1 MIPQTK
7 DITHMLYP
15 RVEDPKDA
23 DALAWVFKNK
33 DEFVPYYFKFP
44 ELGANEVRIK
54 IHYTGLCHSDIMTG
68 REHWGPANF
77 PVCPGHEV
85 AGEIILVGADVK
97 DLKKGDIV
105 GVGPFRNACFKCE
118 QCKHHHTNLCTGMD
132 GSEKFLYGLYFG
144 GYATHI
150 QVPHEHAIVLP
161 QGMDLANMPPV
172 MCAGCTVFAPMKRHL
187 HQKGAKFGI
196 LGIGGLGHLAVQYSK
211 AMGFHTVAF
220 TSTADKVDYI
230 KKLGADE
237 VIVVDKEFKELK
249 KHAHTL
255 NGIINTL
262 PVGGLAL
269 QEAYASCLKPGGTY
283 ILVGLPDVKE
293 NFSLSFFT
301 IIINQ
306 LNVVGSIVSS
316 IKETKETLDFTH
328 QHKVKVEV
336 ETFKFEDF
344 PKALHRLEKERPFFR
359 CVVNVLDFNKVH
371 FPNK

>member
-1 MIPQTK
+1 M
-7 DITHMLYP
+7 
-15 RVEDPKDA
+15 A
-23 DALAWVFKNK
+23 
-33 DEFVPYYFKFP
+33 
-44 ELGANEVRIK
+44 
-54 IHYTGLCHSDIMTG
+54 
-68 REHWGPANF
+68 
-77 PVCPGHEV
+77 
-85 AGEIILVGADVK
+85 
-97 DLKKGDIV
+97 
-105 GVGPFRNACFKCE
+105 
-118 QCKHHHTNLCTGMD
+118 
-132 GSEKFLYGLYFG
+132 
-144 GYATHI
+144 
-150 QVPHEHAIVLP
+150 
-161 QGMDLANMPPV
+161 
-172 MCAGCTVFAPMKRHL
+172 
-187 HQKGAKFGI
+187 
-196 LGIGGLGHLAVQYSK
+196 
-211 AMGFHTVAF
+211 AF